1 MSTLENLFLSQLRT
15 LFVCEAKTENKIDVP
30 CPEVFSELL
39 RLSTRHSVTPL
50 IAEGLSR
57 HGFLTEEDVA
67 ESYRH
72 ISYRSFIKWQQQE
85 IELQKVTAL
94 FETHYIHYMP
104 LKGAVIRQ
112 FYPEPWMRTSCDID
126 ILVKEEQLKTAKKAL
141 VEGLGY
147 REDNKTDH
155 DVMLIAPNGVQFEL
169 HYDFSEKQISVNQV
183 WETALNKE
191 GTCCFEMS
199 PEWFYLHHLAHMA
212 KHFTLGGCGIR
223 TLIDLWLMKKNMPC
237 DEALLNKM
245 LTNCELSLF
254 AENMLVLVSD
264 WMGGKQLS
272 NMQQRIFSYVLTGGT
287 YGNLDNRVAVG
298 RSRKQNRCLYI
309 FSRIFPPYKSM
320 VYLYP
325 ILRKHRILMPFC
337 QVHRWFHLLNRD
349 KLKKAE
355 TELKNVQELDDDQLV
370 ETRKILQALGL

>member
-15 LFVCEAKTENKIDVP
+15 LFVCEAKPENKIDVP

-50 IAEGLSR
+50 IAESLSR

-104 LKGAVIRQ
+104 LKGAVLRN
-112 FYPEPWMRTSCDID
+112 FYPEAWMRTSCDID
-126 ILVKEEQLKTAKKAL
+126 ILVQEEQLSAARKVL
-141 VEGLGY
+141 IEELGY

-155 DVMLIAPNGVQFEL
+155 DVMLIAPNGVQLEL
-169 HYDFSEKQISVNQV
+169 HYDFSEKQVSTSDV
-183 WETALNKE
+183 WATAHHNE
-191 GTCCFEMS
+191 GSYRYEMS

-212 KHFTLGGCGIR
+212 KHFVLGGCGIR
-223 TLIDLWLMKKNMPC
+223 TFIDLWLMKKNMPY
-237 DEALLNKM
+237 DEERLNEM
-245 LTNCELSLF
+245 LRQCELLLF
-254 AENMLVLVSD
+254 AENMLALVSD
-264 WMGGKQLS
+264 WMAGKDLTDIQKQILE
-272 NMQQRIFSYVLTGGT
+272 FVLTGGT
-287 YGNLDNRVAVG
+287 YGVLDNRVAVSH
-298 RSRKQNRCLYI
+298 SRKQNFLLYV
-309 FSRIFPPYKSM
+309 FTRVFPNYKAM

-355 TELKNVQELDDDQLV
+355 TELKNVQALDNDKLDDVSDLLA
-370 ETRKILQALGL
+370 KLGI